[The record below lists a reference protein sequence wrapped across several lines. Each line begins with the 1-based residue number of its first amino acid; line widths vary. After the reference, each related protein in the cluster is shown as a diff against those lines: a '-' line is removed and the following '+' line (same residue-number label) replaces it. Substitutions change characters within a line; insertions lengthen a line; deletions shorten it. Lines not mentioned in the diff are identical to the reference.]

1 MAVLEGRDSIHSLK
15 SLIADD
21 WNFLLVRGKASYQ
34 TSGARSII
42 DLQIADHIAGEFF
55 DFDPNPKL
63 SDVQAGVCQFERS
76 NANAILAIGGGSVID
91 MGKLIGLFAAQPEGS
106 VVFPPDTPNNY
117 LRAFPIVVL
126 PSTSGTGSEVTN
138 FAVMYKDGK
147 KFSIC
152 DQSILPHIAIIDPAL
167 TDNLP
172 SYITAC
178 SGLDAF
184 CQAVESIWS
193 SNSSPESEPLA
204 VESLRLTLQWLER
217 AVSVG
222 DMDSRDGMAKSA
234 TLAGR
239 AINITKT
246 TAPHALSYGLTS
258 FFGVPHGHAVAHFI
272 GPLLRF
278 NEQVTTFDCAD
289 DRGVSF
295 VRSKLELIYDALGVK
310 SANQAKSRIESMIE
324 RVGLTFNLKKVGVSE
339 ESELQMLASQVNLER
354 LANNPRRMSHDD
366 LLSVLHES
374 M

>member
-1 MAVLEGRDSIHSLK
+1 MTVLEGRDSIHSLK
-15 SLIADD
+15 SLVTED
-21 WNFLLVRGKASYQ
+21 WKLLLVRGKTSFE
-34 TSGARSII
+34 TSGARSVI
-42 DLQIADHIAGEFF
+42 DCQIADHIAGEFF

-63 SDVQAGVCQFERS
+63 RDVEEGIRQFERS
-76 NANAILAIGGGSVID
+76 KANAILAIGGGSVLD
-91 MGKLIGLFAAQPEGS
+91 MGKLIALFAAQPKRSATFSPETS
-106 VVFPPDTPNNY
+106 VNY
-117 LRAFPIVVL
+117 LAAFPIIAV

-152 DQSILPHIAIIDPAL
+152 DQSIQPHIAIIDPAL

-172 SYITAC
+172 SYVTAC

-193 SNSSPESEPLA
+193 TNSNSHSERFA
-204 VESLRLTLQWLER
+204 KESLRLTLQWLER
-217 AVSVG
+217 AATVG
-222 DMDSRDGMAKSA
+222 DVDARDGMAKAA

-258 FFGVPHGHAVAHFI
+258 IFGVPHGHAVAHFI
-272 GPLLRF
+272 GPLIRF
-278 NEQVTTFDCAD
+278 NEQVTAVDCVD
-289 DRGVSF
+289 RRGVDF
-295 VRSKLELIYDALGVK
+295 VKSKLALIYDALGVK
-310 SANQAKSRIESMIE
+310 SATQAKARIEAMIE
-324 RVGLTFNLKKVGVSE
+324 CVGLTSKLKKVGVSE
-339 ESELQMLASQVNLER
+339 ESELQMLANQVNLER
-354 LANNPRRMSHDD
+354 LANNPRRMSHED